1 MSTKLS
7 ARLLKPTLSFSSVLF
22 STTSVTRQRFYSVRK
37 NSYHFKA
44 RTIGYDRHIS
54 EQKYINASAVFR
66 SLSSSSKLSLEYLEK
81 APISEVDS
89 IAEVARQFLDGE
101 READDRLSEIR
112 KWLTIAAEFG
122 HTESAFLLGVFLVK
136 NETTAIDSTLASKLE
151 EETSPEE
158 RAASVKQE
166 IKDAT
171 QTART
176 EKRIRI
182 QKKKNSVQLDPE
194 ATQTI
199 SDYDLGLDWLRK
211 ASRKSHGKAM
221 CYLGNI
227 LLAKD
232 NDADVLEAVL
242 WYEKAANLSNP
253 STDALFNLG
262 SLYYDG
268 KEGVIAKDVVKSFA
282 NFKRAADLGDLS
294 SQFWV
299 GYCYF
304 TGEGVDGAAG
314 KPRPQEALKYLKACV
329 EAGHSSA
336 MYYLATLHRSG
347 LKGIDN
353 DGKPDEVVENKE
365 LFIKYLIM
373 AVEAEDPDALFCMG
387 DLYLSSPENAEFEN
401 FFPLNEAKGREL
413 YEKASELGHVEVSI
427 SSTYLVQ
434 FVVMSTVRFSVMKT
448 NLQNSPEL

>member
-1 MSTKLS
+1 M
-7 ARLLKPTLSFSSVLF
+7 P
-22 STTSVTRQRFYSVRK
+22 RQRFYSLRR
-37 NSYHFKA
+37 NSTYHHKA
-44 RTIGYDRHIS
+44 SSIKHESQYFI
-54 EQKYINASAVFR
+54 QKYGSSLGMLR
-66 SLSSSSKLSLEYLEK
+66 KLSSSSNLSLEYLEK
-81 APISEVDS
+81 APISEVDN

-101 READDRLSEIR
+101 REAEDKISEIR

-136 NETTAIDSTLASKLE
+136 NETTVKDPKLE
-151 EETSPEE
+151 EEISPAD

-176 EKRIRI
+176 EKKIRI
-182 QKKKNSVQLDPE
+182 QKKKNSEALDPK
-194 ATQTI
+194 ATPTI

-232 NDADVLEAVL
+232 NDADVQEAVL
-242 WYEKAANLSNP
+242 WYEKAANLPNP

-262 SLYYDG
+262 SLYFDG
-268 KEGVIAKDVVKSFA
+268 KEGAIGKDLCKSFSY
-282 NFKRAADLGDLS
+282 FKLAADLGDSS

-314 KPRPQEALKYLKACV
+314 EPRPHEALKYLKLCA
-329 EAGHSSA
+329 ETGHSSA
-336 MYYLATLHRSG
+336 MYYLATLYRSG
-347 LKGIDN
+347 LSGSTNDAQPDN
-353 DGKPDEVVENKE
+353 IVPNKE
-365 LFIKYLIM
+365 LFIKYLMM
-373 AVEAEDPDALFCMG
+373 AVEGEDPDALFCMG
-387 DLYLSSPENAEFEN
+387 DLYLNSTENAEFEN
-401 FFPLNEAKGREL
+401 YFPKNEAKGREL
-413 YEKASELGHVEVSI
+413 YEKASELGHVEVS
-427 SSTYLVQ
+427 TYVQKLAQ
-434 FVVMSTVRFSVMKT
+434 FVVILKIS
-448 NLQNSPEL
+448 